1 MASDRKSYEAEIKG
15 FLVSPS
21 VIITGNILDA
31 LSGRHMQFLY
41 NSYTEKH
48 GKKFLKEVTLLGKM
62 EAIAPDM
69 GFGIGACGDYEGIA
83 SGDRQWFDK
92 GKCEIEKWLKWN
104 GGSKIRVPS
113 NLRMCRRRANALI
126 GDYNEWEKSHACGA
140 PCLFKFLPEEGESQ
154 YWGFDKACHEL
165 GYTLVDT
172 SVRLDGAGDGLTPR
186 LGIYD
191 MSGYNL
197 APNTLNYYAD
207 YAEDRL

>member
-1 MASDRKSYEAEIKG
+1 MAYDRKSYEAEIKG

-140 PCLFKFLPEEGESQ
+140 PCLFKFLP
-154 YWGFDKACHEL
+154 DA
-165 GYTLVDT
+165 LVNA
-172 SVRLDGAGDGLTPR
+172 AGTTCNDNHFILKHGVPPVYFSLIYHTMTPEAR
-186 LGIYD
+186 N
-191 MSGYNL
+191 S
-197 APNTLNYYAD
+197 
-207 YAEDRL
+207 